1 MSKKSR
7 NSRVVSA
14 FALIASGL
22 VILCFVCVLM
32 WFKLKDITNAQV
44 ETHVAGYSH
53 MMAKMIDNSFADE
66 LSFLEDVTS
75 FIDIETGEFDNIFP
89 QENGVSY
96 GVMKIDGE
104 AACGEKLDFSE
115 YSGFFDSL
123 HGNSSVCC
131 GKTSDTTLFTVPVYH
146 GTNVKYVLY
155 KLYDNAALARKLDL
169 VCYGGIGE
177 CMLVDENGRVI
188 LRSNGSTSDVSVFSS
203 EDNAEAVAAIR
214 HSMNIA
220 TSAAAYSKGELV
232 LFAAETAHHGLY
244 IMGLVPAFAPAGDI
258 DLIVPLVLWTFGLLW
273 VLLVIITIYLLGTEK
288 KVQESDEFRQAKIA
302 AEKASRAKSDFLANM
317 SHEIRTPINAVIG
330 MNEMILRECE
340 DKQIL
345 EYASNIDNASHNL
358 LALVN
363 DVLDFSKIESG
374 KMEIIEHEYSLKELL
389 SAVMI
394 MMKIRADEKELS
406 IDINVNEDLP
416 DQLYGDDVRIKQIL
430 INLLNNAVK
439 YTQEGGVKLNVG
451 GNIDENNGTVQL
463 RMAVEDTGIGIR
475 QEDMAKLFQGF
486 RRLDLEQH
494 RNIEGTGLG
503 LAITHRLAAMMDG
516 RIKVESE
523 YGKGSVFTLL
533 ISQRITGSAKIGSF
547 VMAAPNTDSGRK
559 YTTAFTAPGASV
571 LVVDDNQMNLTVV
584 KSLLKKTKIKL
595 TACMSGEEALEL
607 VKNNRFDVILL
618 DHMMPVMDGI
628 ETLAHMR
635 SMPGNQSELAV
646 VIALTANAVSGAREM
661 YMEKGFDDYMSKP
674 INGKLLEEM
683 LAKHLPAGK
692 VFYEEITEES
702 TTAEAPAPAQ
712 PLVDE
717 DNAPLFDT
725 ALGIRYCADS
735 EEMYIEILSIYCDMY
750 DEKLAELGKHFREE
764 NWDDYTVSIHALKS
778 NSLNIGGKRLS
789 KLCLQLEQA
798 GKRIKA
804 GEDTQNSISFINE
817 HHNTA
822 MALYADTINVARN
835 YLKEKGTG

>member
-1 MSKKSR
+1 MSKKTR

-22 VILCFVCVLM
+22 VILSFVCVLM

-44 ETHVAGYSH
+44 ETHVSGYSH
-53 MMAKMIDNSFADE
+53 MMAKIVDNTFADE
-66 LSFLEDVTS
+66 LSFLEDVTA
-75 FIDIETGEFDNIFP
+75 FVDIETGELDNILSK
-89 QENGVSY
+89 EDGVSY
-96 GVMKIDGE
+96 GVMRINGE
-104 AACGEKLDFSE
+104 ASSGKALDFSE

-123 HGNSSVCC
+123 HGEPAVSC
-131 GKTSDTTLFTVPVYH
+131 GKTTDTTLFTVPVYN
-146 GTNVKYVLY
+146 GANVKYVLY
-155 KLYDNAALARKLDL
+155 KLYDNDALAGKIDL
-169 VCYGGIGE
+169 ICYGGLGE
-177 CMLVDENGRVI
+177 CMLADYSGRVI
-188 LRSNGSTSDVSVFSS
+188 LRSEGSTADITVFT
-203 EDNAEAVAAIR
+203 DDKNADAVEKIR
-214 HSMNIA
+214 SSMNIS
-220 TSAAAYSKGELV
+220 TSAAAYSDGDMV
-232 LFAAETAHHGLY
+232 LFAAETEHNGLY
-244 IMGLVPAFAPAGDI
+244 IMGFVPSFAPAGDI

-345 EYASNIDNASHNL
+345 EYASNINNASHNL

-374 KMEIIEHEYSLKELL
+374 RMDIIEHEYSLKELL

-394 MMKIRADEKELS
+394 MIKIKADEKELGF
-406 IDINVNEDLP
+406 DIHVNQELP

-439 YTQEGGVKLNVG
+439 YTPKGSVKLTVG
-451 GNIDENNGTVQL
+451 GTVDEHSGTVQL
-463 RMAVEDTGIGIR
+463 RMAVEDTGVGIR
-475 QEDMAKLFQGF
+475 QEDIPKLFEGF

-503 LAITHRLAAMMDG
+503 LAITNRLAALMDG
-516 RIKVESE
+516 RVKVESE

-533 ISQRITGSAKIGSF
+533 LSQRITGSAKVGSF
-547 VMAAPNTDSGRK
+547 VMTAASSDSGRS
-559 YTTAFTAPGASV
+559 YTTAFTAPGANV

-584 KSLLKKTKIKL
+584 KSLLKKTKVKL

-607 VKNNRFDVILL
+607 VKNNRYDVILL

-635 SMPGNQSELAV
+635 SMPGNQSEFAA

-683 LAKHLPAGK
+683 LAKHLPSGK
-692 VFYEEITEES
+692 VFYEEQTEEQKP
-702 TTAEAPAPAQ
+702 AESPAPAQ

-717 DNAPLFDT
+717 ENAPLFDT
-725 ALGIRYCADS
+725 ELGIKYCADS
-735 EEMYIEILSIYCDMY
+735 EEMYIEILSMYCGMY
-750 DEKLAELGKHFREE
+750 DEKLAELNRLFCEE
-764 NWDDYTVSIHALKS
+764 NWNDYTVSIHALKS

-804 GEDTQNSISFINE
+804 GEDTESSVKFITE

-822 MALYADTINVARN
+822 MALYADTINIARN
-835 YLKEKGTG
+835 YLNGKGTV